1 MAKAR
6 QFWGRIRGVAKATKS
21 SSDLILV
28 KRQKMQI
35 RHRNE
40 LLNPAMP
47 ESASTRFQSSS
58 AGSRAICLKHAPER
72 FTIFPIYLP
81 CQNIFGPIHR
91 SQLAH
96 AICIR
101 VVLTY
106 EKHST

>member
-1 MAKAR
+1 
-6 QFWGRIRGVAKATKS
+6 
-21 SSDLILV
+21 
-28 KRQKMQI
+28 
-35 RHRNE
+35 
-40 LLNPAMP
+40 MP

-58 AGSRAICLKHAPER
+58 AGSRAIYLKHAPER

-106 EKHST
+106 EKHSTVLYERVSERSRVNLCRPGDF